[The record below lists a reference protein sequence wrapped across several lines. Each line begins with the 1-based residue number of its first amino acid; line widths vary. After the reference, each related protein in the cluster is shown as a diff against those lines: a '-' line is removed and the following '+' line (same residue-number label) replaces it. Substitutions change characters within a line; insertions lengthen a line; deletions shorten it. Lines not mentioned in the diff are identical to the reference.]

1 MGYLPTERSS
11 TGLRFFCVP
20 AGADTASRKVT
31 LKTLKTP
38 KDPKDVKDLKDVKD
52 SKDYKELK
60 NFKEIMPLRYRG
72 LRNRGYWPGV
82 AANRGSGF
90 AYFFRIS

>member
-1 MGYLPTERSS
+1 LCSGWGRHSIQKS
-11 TGLRFFCVP
+11 
-20 AGADTASRKVT
+20 D
-31 LKTLKTP
+31 LKDLKDL

-60 NFKEIMPLRYRG
+60 NFKEIRPLRYRG

-82 AANRGSGF
+82 AANRESGF